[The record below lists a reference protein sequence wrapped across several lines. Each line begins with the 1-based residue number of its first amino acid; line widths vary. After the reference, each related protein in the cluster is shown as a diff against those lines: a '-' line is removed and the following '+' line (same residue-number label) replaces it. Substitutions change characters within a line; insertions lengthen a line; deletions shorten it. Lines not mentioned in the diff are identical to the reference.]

1 MVDDG
6 STISMAANSVDVIV
20 GVDTHKH
27 THHAAVIDLQGRML
41 DDRQFAASEAGHRAL
56 ADWAVSQGQV
66 VAAGIEGTGSYGVAL
81 TRLLT
86 GDGIRVLEV
95 NRPNRQ
101 ARYAAGKND
110 RLDAE
115 QAARS
120 VLADIARA
128 QPKSRD
134 GAVEAIRMLRIV
146 RSTAIKART
155 QAMNALQAVI
165 TTAPDDVREQLR
177 LLRGRTLIKHCT
189 QLPTTSNLAA
199 LIKQPHELLTHTA
212 NTALHELADRWRA
225 LEHQIKQ
232 LDTQLRE
239 LITQTA
245 PNLIALPGVGPDSA
259 GQFLITAGDNP
270 SRIHHEAAFARLCGA
285 APQPA
290 SSGRTTGRHRL
301 SRGGDR
307 EANRAL
313 YMIVI
318 TRLRDHTPT
327 RAYVERRTREGLTKR
342 EIIRCLKRYLARE
355 IFTALQA
362 TTTG

>member
-6 STISMAANSVDVIV
+6 STISMAADSLDVIL

-27 THHAAVIDLQGRML
+27 THHAAVIDLQGRFL
-41 DDRQFAASEAGHRAL
+41 TDKQFPASKSGHRAL
-56 ADWAVSQGQV
+56 IEWAAAQGT
-66 VAAGIEGTGSYGVAL
+66 VAAAGVEGTGSYGAAL

-86 GDGIRVLEV
+86 TTGICVLEV

-120 VLADIARA
+120 VLSDVARA
-128 QPKSRD
+128 QPKSRN
-134 GAVEAIRMLRIV
+134 GTVEAIRMLRIV

-165 TTAPDDVREQLR
+165 TTASDNVREHLR
-177 LLRGRTLIKHCT
+177 LLRGRTLIKHCA
-189 QLPTTSNLAA
+189 QLRTTRDLTM
-199 LIKQPHELLTHTA
+199 LTEQPHELLTRTAHTA
-212 NTALHELADRWRA
+212 LRELADRWTV
-225 LEHQIKQ
+225 LDQQIKQ
-232 LDTQLRE
+232 LDVQLRD
-239 LITQTA
+239 LVTLAA
-245 PNLIALPGVGPDSA
+245 PNLIALDGVGPDSA
-259 GQFLITAGDNP
+259 GQLLITAGDNP
-270 SRIHHEAAFARLCGA
+270 DRIHHEAAFARLCGV

-313 YMIVI
+313 YMIII

-327 RAYVERRTREGLTKR
+327 RTYVQRRTAEGLSKR
-342 EIIRCLKRYLARE
+342 DIIRCLKRYLARE
-355 IFTALQA
+355 IFAALQ
-362 TTTG
+362 TTTTA